1 MPDNIDNLGG
11 VIDGPKYIPNQRS
24 IPSSPTTA
32 NRPLSFDELFEQGTN
47 IRPSA
52 IETIPLSSIY
62 QGNRYASSRPG
73 EDLEEMY
80 AQQQSVPSKWMNAA
94 VKMAGTFSASY
105 LGGTAGLV
113 YGAVEALTTGR
124 LAAIADNEVN
134 RKADAVNKYLEDAAP
149 NYYKH
154 VEQDADWY
162 SPDNLLTANFWS
174 DKVMKNLAY
183 SYGAI
188 AGGMAWAKI
197 LKSIALGNNLVQAGR
212 GMETATA
219 IEKAVAAVP
228 NAEKYTAFNEALT
241 STAQKYF
248 VNPFAQNV
256 LKNAERITIGTTGA
270 LGEGSIESLQNLND
284 FRKNAIE
291 GFRLKYGRNPQG
303 AELDEINSYADQVG
317 NYTLGANFLLLSAT
331 NYLQLPKI
339 LGSSKR
345 VDKAMINDV
354 SQNGVL
360 GGAWSSMIPKS
371 AAMRNFKRTANVLGL
386 GFSPSEAFEETAQ
399 YAIQTGVNGFFNKAY
414 RNKDDISSFW
424 SNLASA
430 TNNIFGEGIDRA
442 LTDKEGLESLL
453 IGGISGGIQQARGEV
468 KKRGFTG
475 EGGFMAANTDVAI
488 TALNTTN
495 IQEQLLDQAKF
506 VSIGIGSQRARQ
518 NAIVANDVLEE
529 KDAEHDF
536 VLSYVMPRAKYGKVD
551 SITAELDLYA
561 RQAATQAGHDELIN
575 SGFASPNETKE
586 AFIGRIENLKAIAK
600 SVNDTYDAINDRY
613 SDEINDLG
621 ERKYSRSVI
630 DKLVYA
636 VSKIDN
642 YDQRIPGVNNALI
655 NAGINT
661 SEILESII
669 KSRYDN
675 TPTKSNKEATQE
687 ALKQINDLDVVST
700 TKDKLKESLSDV
712 MEMSL
717 RRQQLINEYNK
728 IINTPEAYDDMLPTT
743 IDLVEQPNASV
754 EQLEVPE
761 GKKRKKVVT
770 KDLEIGRE
778 YSLSDSFR
786 REGNQL
792 QLAPKLTV
800 LSTTLGGEY
809 EVKLPNG
816 DVVFLSPEQFKKYE
830 LTEDDNTDDQLEEIM
845 NKAIENVLSKK
856 EYIDAQ
862 ATVSDEN
869 VRPIDIINGL
879 DKKNISDDVEKEFK
893 KLSSEY
899 FKDVAEQEKE
909 MEKVT
914 KNEEQ
919 VETLLDSEDEDPQSD
934 WDIDGYDPVAKKS
947 DLVIPNAGVAS
958 KKIPGY
964 LAANLFGS
972 KFYTFP
978 NREKIRAILVTQ
990 KTEEAL
996 KLPGLMKH
1004 LQNKREDV
1012 DPENTIAM
1020 VMVEVDNGKAYLLN
1034 KYGERIEGT
1043 ATVDNTVYQV
1053 MPTEKLQW
1061 SEEFDSASMFRKET
1075 AQTAAIR
1082 AEYAK
1087 FRTEILAETNLI
1099 PYEISASFGNPDKLE
1114 KGKTVSA
1121 EEAGLITSSELNRF
1135 PLLKVPTT
1143 ENTIKE
1149 GYTTYNNASGKVFLV
1164 RPNGT
1169 LPLSSNKLTKAT
1181 AETVYNAVVRLSE
1194 LMIEGDLNGKDGT
1207 ALMDWLRTVVY
1218 WGTPV
1223 TQDEELKDPGMN
1235 SVFFRATDSNL
1246 GRKLELV
1253 VSNKGDVFPF
1263 TPRGLEKNKIAI
1275 MELLEGMR
1283 HNVKASVVNKEWN
1296 KKYLQVVAVNPNG
1309 SLKTKTWKNYQTYLL
1324 SSEDREPGAVPLQTD
1339 LKPIAGPDQTN
1350 KEGVYFILKNNA
1362 QRYLDAI
1369 KTVSVPS
1376 KITPGAP
1383 KKATASE
1390 AAPTSQE
1397 APTQAPQKGKAA
1409 LIGEFNPSG
1418 RNRIETPYGIISF
1431 TIKPGE
1437 MTPESI
1443 EINPNISVTNEQA
1456 LNSILDSLA
1465 VNYPDAT
1472 LGDAISSA
1480 QQAIFNTIK
1489 DIGSPE
1495 ANEAI
1500 DEAFDNAFPSTE
1512 EEVSTTEVPT
1522 TTSEAKVDLDDILND
1537 ANIDDEIA
1545 PFRVAIEETIKDSL
1559 PEDWNKIEEFVKA
1572 NFPKIPVARVM
1583 NMLKT
1588 ASGRRA
1594 FGMYKTGMVYLYQ
1607 NAEVGTVYHEIFH
1620 AVWEMFTTPEERAII
1635 TKQIRSRKGTFVDR
1649 ETGIEYKYNDPSV
1662 TSKQIEELMAEEARD
1677 YFQNGKVPV
1686 KPESGRPWFV
1696 NFLSDLVKIIKEFFL
1711 GKGSEFNLEELFK
1724 RMGSGYY
1731 KNYAS
1736 TAPAYTFYNNAGIL
1750 EIDDLGVLADDAN
1763 FRVVPFT
1770 GQEQHDAIEHM
1781 VFSTL
1786 QAIVDSD
1793 EGLYRL
1799 GKIGV
1804 AELLDTLHKEVQKRI
1819 LFKAKI
1825 AKDLVTSGKYKKEQV
1840 APIIEGAITRWKD
1853 IRDPEN
1859 WKAITQQYEDRLKSF
1874 DITFDEEN
1882 LYINNDEN
1890 KSGKEDYIDS
1900 RKINNLKDTSGA
1912 VKLLLATL
1920 PMHDEKTKKPLL
1932 SRNINGVKLLPL
1944 SEAYMTIMNR
1954 THASRNIDE
1963 MMQAI
1968 KQLAQDDINYARVF
1982 TRLLPGADINSESID
1997 YSGIKKQHQVKLINS
2012 FWKAFKKQN
2021 PDVKN
2026 VYFLDNGDVVVG
2038 ESNFTSAAQQ
2048 LREKYENKIKDLV
2061 KKPNPYFKYNE
2072 SEGAWYGLTEDKKD
2086 LSGYKKDIDTMV
2098 EFLSTLNIEFDAS
2111 EVKLLDDVNRRL
2123 FETATSGLIDSISS
2137 KTNAKKIVTVN
2148 GKVLNIRG
2156 RLLELAQV
2164 QAKIDNPEFNS
2175 TYYNVNGE
2183 RVQVFIGTN
2192 LVSDLYDELS
2202 QIKNKKELVDT
2213 QFSYILTDPFSQYST
2228 LLDAMFDPET
2238 GDRLPETDNLMKVG
2252 YADGIV
2258 DKVNRKQKEASKLS
2272 YKDRLIQELNLNLK
2286 GYYSNLIPGD
2296 ASIEWLV
2303 YMGNRVN
2310 NLNAS
2315 WDEVNEIF
2323 RGYFISEM
2331 NLSRKKREIVVPE
2344 GSGRKNT
2351 DLRFFKS
2358 IFRNAQAKNPNET
2371 HDKFVK
2377 MKGDPAKIYE
2387 ANKEEID
2394 LYVKRYIVGQSNLLL
2409 ETLTDYNVIT
2419 SSEEKTMWKTD
2430 QVAFSSNDSMSNDT
2444 LNNNLQ
2450 QVTANYIINN
2460 IELHKLIYSDPYQ
2473 YEDELKRIKSFNSPR
2488 QPLLHGSLGLNA
2500 IMSAIYNKD
2509 REAGDIGYTDF
2520 DKDGLTSIT
2529 LSDVMTN
2536 RDTLKGYEKAFKETD
2551 GAGLILFPAYRQM
2564 RIRSDNWNEDEE
2576 NQFVYD
2582 IAFEKKKKNKPLNAA
2597 EIIVYSKGN
2606 PKVRSAYT
2614 TIKPIVTGN
2623 KGNGQS
2629 FNDVVLDKFA
2639 LTPISYRILDELSPK
2654 EESNMMKLYNKM
2666 QDESIDYAVFKS
2678 SRKVGGNIVNEP
2690 YDKEGGF
2697 NTTPYNGKVEIPFS
2711 IMSIQTE
2718 VPSKD
2723 DEEVTRGSQ
2732 VTKLI
2737 TMDFLEAGVP
2747 VDYMP
2752 GKDINVRRKAWNAI
2766 TSDVKKEEASPIYKE
2781 IRNNQELL
2789 QAITEEGY
2797 QQLLR
2802 EMGMKE
2808 NKDGTYTI
2816 NDTTKIRETL
2826 RQEMLKREVN
2836 VNIIKALDNF
2846 LKGHTVIE
2854 ATPAYQQV
2862 RNILYSIA
2870 DRNVI
2875 SPKITG
2881 GQKVQISSTFLES
2894 IRGRQNDRG
2903 AYESDILKFYTDEDG
2918 KRVCEVMVSRWFD
2931 SDMSDEDL
2939 LNYLND
2945 KDHPERLK
2953 MLSGVGFRIPTQKQN
2968 SIDRFVIKQFL
2979 PYEYGDNV
2987 VIPSALVQKTGS
2999 DFDIDKLFIYLKNIY
3014 VSNGEFKLIPFVGYG
3029 EQAKAEL
3036 RKLITDATEEK
3047 VNRMYKQSLQ
3057 NAYIESS
3064 ENLVSNKYN
3073 FSQLIKPNS
3082 ADQLKQLAK
3091 DVTSYRGLTQFD
3103 YSNVGNLM
3111 NRVFMTKL
3119 RNAFVS
3125 GKYAIGIAAVN
3136 QTSHSLNQRQPT
3148 FVDTRK
3154 LDSMTTEDK
3163 FWLGDAK
3170 INFNQYNKINIDGN
3184 EFASLSGI
3192 KSANLKDFISDVLGQ
3207 FIDGYVDISKG
3218 PWIMELGATPNVAS
3232 TWMFL
3237 VKIGV
3242 PIDTVSY
3249 FMNQPIIRDYLK
3261 SLDSAGYTWLFNTQ
3275 ILEQVENRYPL
3286 DKRIYDSIQSI
3297 PSDSELIEN
3306 IAKKSFTKTDSA
3318 NQRYILTEFLKYAK
3332 LAEHSFKVTQGSN
3345 FDTANFNDP
3354 FLIFRKEEQL
3364 KAARNTMI
3372 SSVDD
3377 ILSNSYIGFLGNRI
3391 GKVGKMYATV
3401 LTSGQKNVAQV
3412 IENVLRPYVNMS
3424 EREFTK
3430 LSQKVV
3436 ADLFDWS
3443 LQVANKTLP
3452 ADLRRILLN
3461 DTRNTAAQMN
3471 AFITNVKADTSH
3483 PMHYNQVVKIMSPL
3497 FSDKMG
3503 NDTTNNLTL
3512 DNKDN
3517 KVYDQNQIIYA
3528 FQELKDYF
3536 ISQGKPYMYDDIVR
3550 LAILQSGISNSPIS
3564 FTSLLPYDDFVNQY
3578 GETLSTLG
3586 KLTDVNLNDFYDL
3599 GVFQRNNWSND
3610 DIIPSRKPKYKID
3623 KRTGSGYYDT
3633 GFVFA
3638 DYAEAQT
3645 KLNDFSTPKLYR
3657 IDTRAFG
3664 TRSNYL
3670 VYTWEEVPQG
3680 KNKSQMKK
3688 EGDFS
3693 YIKRGLFQK
3702 VYETPTE
3709 PLIITGPAKN
3719 EQYVYKMI
3727 NAWGDSFRA
3736 NEFYDSIRPSIID
3749 NGFEKLTGYK
3759 KIVSGKIIEASPAE
3773 VSDSEVVQLFKKGV
3787 PLDKQTA
3794 PTETNVGGEGMD
3806 ATVPVPDKPSSITV
3820 VERYTDA
3827 DVKANPNTIYV
3838 FGDNTKRTGT
3848 GGQAQIR
3855 NNPNAMGIAT
3865 KLAPSMEESAFMT
3878 DADLDNNKAVIDS
3891 DIAKIKA
3898 TGNPVVLP
3906 KDGFGT
3912 GLAKL
3917 KEKAPQTYS
3926 YLKQRL
3932 LEEFGFNND
3941 NGTISQ
3947 QLSNE
3952 NMVTPSGKWK
3962 LDDGQSYST
3971 DEINTALLKSIGY
3984 SKKRAAE
3991 VIKSICKPSIN

>member
-32 NRPLSFDELFEQGTN
+32 SRPLSFDELFEQGTN

-52 IETIPLSSIY
+52 VESIPLSSIY
-62 QGNRYASSRPG
+62 QGDRYASSRPG
-73 EDLEEMY
+73 ENLEEMY

-113 YGAVEALTTGR
+113 YGAVEAFTTGR

-149 NYYKH
+149 NYYTQK
-154 VEQDADWY
+154 EQNADWY

-188 AGGMAWAKI
+188 AGGMAWAKL
-197 LKSIALGNNLVQAGR
+197 LKSIALGNNLIQAGR

-241 STAQKYF
+241 STARKYF

-256 LKNAERITIGTTGA
+256 LKNGERITIATTGS
-270 LGEGSIESLQNLND
+270 LGEGSIESLQNLNE

-303 AELDEINSYADQVG
+303 VELDEINSYADQVG
-317 NYTLGANFLLLSAT
+317 NYTLGANFVLLSAT

-371 AAMRNFKRTANVLGL
+371 AAARSFGRVANVLGL
-386 GFSPSEAFEETAQ
+386 GFSPTEAFEEAAQ
-399 YAIQTGVNGFFNKAY
+399 YAVQTGVNGFFNKAY
-414 RNKDDISSFW
+414 RNRNETNDFIS
-424 SNLASA
+424 NITGV

-475 EGGFMAANTDVAI
+475 EGGFMAANTDIAI
-488 TALNTTN
+488 TALNATN
-495 IQEQLLDQAKF
+495 IQEQLLDQTKF
-506 VSIGIGSQRARQ
+506 VGIGIGSQRARQ
-518 NAIVANDVLEE
+518 NAIIANDVLEE

-551 SITAELDLYA
+551 SVTAELDLYA
-561 RQAATQAGHDELIN
+561 RQAATQEGHDELVN
-575 SGFASPNETKE
+575 TGFASPNETKE
-586 AFIGRIENLKAIAK
+586 AFIGRIENLKAVAK

-613 SDEINDLG
+613 SDEVNDLG

-655 NAGINT
+655 NAGIST

-754 EQLEVPE
+754 EQLEVPK

-816 DVVFLSPEQFKKYE
+816 DIAFLSPEQFKQYE
-830 LTEDDNTDDQLEEIM
+830 LTEDDNTDNQLEEIM

-879 DKKNISDDVEKEFK
+879 NNKKLSDDVEKEFN
-893 KLSSEY
+893 KLAEEY
-899 FKDVAEQEKE
+899 FKDIADQEEE
-909 MEKVT
+909 MLEVT

-919 VETLLDSEDEDPQSD
+919 VEILLDSEDEDPQSD
-934 WDIDGYDPVAKKS
+934 GDIDGYDPVAKKS

-990 KTEEAL
+990 KTEAAL

-1012 DPENTIAM
+1012 DPKNTIAM

-1075 AQTAAIR
+1075 TQTAAIR

-1087 FRTEILAETNLI
+1087 FRTEVLAETNLI

-1114 KGKTVSA
+1114 DGKTVSA

-1207 ALMDWLRTVVY
+1207 ALMNWLRTVVY

-1223 TQDEELKDPGMN
+1223 TQDQELKDPGMN

-1253 VSNKGDVFPF
+1253 VSNKGDIFPF
-1263 TPRGLEKNKIAI
+1263 TPRGLEKNKVAI
-1275 MELLEGMR
+1275 MELLEDMR

-1296 KKYLQVVAVNPNG
+1296 KKYLQVLAVNPNG

-1383 KKATASE
+1383 TKATAPA

-1418 RNRIETPYGIISF
+1418 RTRIETPYGIISF
-1431 TIKPGE
+1431 TVKPGE

-1443 EINPNISVTNEQA
+1443 EIDPNISVTNEQA

-1480 QQAIFNTIK
+1480 QQAIFNTVK

-1500 DEAFDNAFPSTE
+1500 DEAFNNVFPSAE
-1512 EEVSTTEVPT
+1512 EAPTTDARADIEKRRQEELKREANGLRTARKGDKGIFWTQFKGARQDNETDTEVEVEAVSKYGVKFKGGKDFTNFESYFYFTNITKAQQINAKYDAELAALQITPT
-1522 TTSEAKVDLDDILND
+1522 KDAEDKVDLDNILND
-1537 ANIDDEIA
+1537 INIDDDIA
-1545 PFRVAIEETIKDSL
+1545 PFRVAIEESIKNSL

-1594 FGMYKTGMVYLYQ
+1594 FGMYKNGMVYLYQ
-1607 NAEVGTVYHEIFH
+1607 NAEIGTVYHEIFH

-1819 LFKAKI
+1819 LIKAKVV
-1825 AKDLVTSGKYKKEQV
+1825 KDLITSGKYKKEQV
-1840 APIIEGAITRWKD
+1840 GSIIESAINRWKD

-1932 SRNINGVKLLPL
+1932 SRTINGVKLLPL

-1968 KQLAQDDINYARVF
+1968 RQLAQDDINYARVF

-2012 FWKAFKKQN
+2012 FWRAFKKQN

-2061 KKPNPYFKYNE
+2061 KKANPYFKYNE
-2072 SEGAWYGLTEDKKD
+2072 KEAAWYGLTKDKKD
-2086 LSGYKKDIDTMV
+2086 LSEYKKDIDTMV
-2098 EFLSTLNIEFDAS
+2098 DFLSTLNIEFDAS

-2137 KTNAKKIVTVN
+2137 NTVAKKIVTVN

-2156 RLLELAQV
+2156 RLLELGQV

-2192 LVSDLYDELS
+2192 LISDLYDELS

-2213 QFSYILTDPFSQYST
+2213 QFSYLLTDPFSQYST

-2238 GDRLPETDNLMKVG
+2238 GDRLPETDNLMKPG

-2272 YKDRLIQELNLNLK
+2272 YKDRLIQELNLNLQ

-2323 RGYFISEM
+2323 KGYFISEM
-2331 NLSRKKREIVVPE
+2331 NLSRKKREIVAPT

-2377 MKGDPAKIYE
+2377 MKGDPATIYE

-2430 QVAFSSNDSMSNDT
+2430 QLAFSSNDAMSNDT

-2509 REAGDIGYTDF
+2509 REVEDIGYTDF

-2551 GAGLILFPAYRQM
+2551 GAGLILFPAYRQV

-2606 PKVRSAYT
+2606 PQVRSAYT

-2639 LTPISYRILDELSPK
+2639 LTPVSYRILDELSPK

-2766 TSDVKKEEASPIYKE
+2766 TSEVKKEETSPIYKE

-2894 IRGRQNDRG
+2894 IRGKQNDKG
-2903 AYESDILKFYTDEDG
+2903 AYESDILNFYIDEDG

-2945 KDHPERLK
+2945 KDHPERQKILTG
-2953 MLSGVGFRIPTQKQN
+2953 LGFRIPTQKQN
-2968 SIDRFVIKQFL
+2968 SIDRYVIKQFL

-2999 DFDIDKLFIYLKNIY
+2999 DFDIDKLFMYFKNTY
-3014 VSNGEFKLIPFVGYG
+3014 MSNGELKLIPFVGYG

-3036 RKLITDATEEK
+3036 RKLIPDATEEK

-3057 NAYIESS
+3057 NAYIQSS

-3154 LDSMTTEDK
+3154 LDSMNKEDK

-3170 INFNQYNKINIDGN
+3170 INFDQYNKIKIDGN

-3261 SLDSAGYTWLFNTQ
+3261 ALDSAGYTWLFNTQ

-3286 DKRIYDSIQSI
+3286 DKRIYDGIQSI

-3550 LAILQSGISNSPIS
+3550 LSILQSGISNSPIS

-3623 KRTGSGYYDT
+3623 KRTGVGYYDT

-3759 KIVSGKIIEASPAE
+3759 KIVSGKIVEASPAE
-3773 VSDSEVVQLFKKGV
+3773 VSDSEVIQLFKKGV

-3806 ATVPVPDKPSSITV
+3806 ATVPVPDKPSVS
-3820 VERYTDA
+3820 
-3827 DVKANPNTIYV
+3827 
-3838 FGDNTKRTGT
+3838 
-3848 GGQAQIR
+3848 
-3855 NNPNAMGIAT
+3855 
-3865 KLAPSMEESAFMT
+3865 
-3878 DADLDNNKAVIDS
+3878 
-3891 DIAKIKA
+3891 
-3898 TGNPVVLP
+3898 
-3906 KDGFGT
+3906 
-3912 GLAKL
+3912 
-3917 KEKAPQTYS
+3917 
-3926 YLKQRL
+3926 
-3932 LEEFGFNND
+3932 
-3941 NGTISQ
+3941 
-3947 QLSNE
+3947 E

-3962 LDDGQSYST
+3962 LDDGQLYST
-3971 DEINTALLKSIGY
+3971 DEINGALLKSLGY
-3984 SKKRAAE
+3984 NKKRAAE